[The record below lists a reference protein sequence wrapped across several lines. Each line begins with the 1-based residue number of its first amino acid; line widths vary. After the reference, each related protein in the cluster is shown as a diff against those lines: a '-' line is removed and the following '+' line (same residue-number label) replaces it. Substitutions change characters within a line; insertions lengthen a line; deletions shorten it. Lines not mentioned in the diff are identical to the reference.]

1 MAFMLEK
8 VEMAQPL
15 DLGIVDWVLARRLGV
30 SKAAARRKIDVDGKP
45 ALPGIEVD
53 RLHEPGSGD
62 AQCCRKQLVTCHC
75 CPPALV
81 FRPVTALEDATS
93 TARLSLWICGRRA
106 EDGRCCPRVAAH
118 KSTGSTTAPSIP
130 NEQNPP
136 TQDSKEADFLCC
148 DRAMLHGI
156 VRREPFHKSKA
167 F

>member
-136 TQDSKEADFLCC
+136 TQDSKEALKETILSLRCC
-148 DRAMLHGI
+148 GQRAWRSSPSRL
-156 VRREPFHKSKA
+156 RR
-167 F
+167 